1 MPLRIGH
8 RGGVIDPD
16 VGAHQ
21 LQPSGDIE
29 RGGVACVVGVRLK
42 SGAEHRHLGP
52 HNALGEN
59 GLGQLHD
66 ASAAPLIDRVDL
78 VEERA
83 GCGPADPALREAAG
97 FTAIGLSLVAPY
109 RAEEMW
115 EQLGH
120 APSVANAAWP
130 VVDPTLRADETVT
143 LVVQVQ
149 GKVRAKL
156 EVPVGI
162 TEAEATA
169 AALADANV
177 ERALAGRAVR
187 QVIVR
192 LPKMVSIVP
201 A

>member
-1 MPLRIGH
+1 MARPIPPSAR
-8 RGGVIDPD
+8 
-16 VGAHQ
+16 
-21 LQPSGDIE
+21 QPSS
-29 RGGVACVVGVRLK
+29 RR
-42 SGAEHRHLGP
+42 SGSPWWL
-52 HNALGEN
+52 LT
-59 GLGQLHD
+59 
-66 ASAAPLIDRVDL
+66 S
-78 VEERA
+78 
-83 GCGPADPALREAAG
+83 
-97 FTAIGLSLVAPY
+97 
-109 RAEEMW
+109 
-115 EQLGH
+115 QLGH

-130 VVDPTLRADETVT
+130 VIDPTLRADETVT